1 MFESLSDRLQ
11 GVFQRL
17 GTRRHI
23 TEEDVSQAMREVR
36 IALIEADVNLGVVRH
51 FVARVREQAMA
62 LVGGQAQ
69 RGLNP
74 AQQIIALVNDALIDL
89 LGRER
94 VPLAT
99 ATPPPTTLMLVGLQG
114 AGKTTHAAKLAL
126 HLKNQGLAPLLVAA
140 DIYRPAAVTQ
150 LVTLAQQVGVPVHE
164 EGTRVRPVEIVRNAI
179 ASARARGSNVVI
191 IDTAGRLQIDDV
203 MMDELA
209 QIRDA
214 FRPTET
220 LLVADAMTGQQAVEV
235 AQTFNARVGLTGLI
249 LTKMDGDARGGA
261 ALSIREVTGVPIK
274 FIGVGERVDQL
285 DPFYPERMAS
295 RILGMGDMLSLIEKA
310 QQNFDQ
316 EQTAE
321 MSERLLEGSFTL
333 EDFLAQMQQMKKLGP
348 MGEVL
353 KLIPG
358 LGAQLKELQA
368 QVDDKEVQRVEAII
382 QSMTKEERRHP
393 EILNYSR
400 QQRIAGGSGSNR
412 AEVRALLKQF
422 GEAQRMM
429 AQMGRL
435 TKGRGALGGLRS
447 ALGGGGGT
455 PQMDPAAMQ
464 EMLAR
469 MQGGPGAARTLG
481 PRPPR
486 PVPNKKKKKK
496 R

>member
-17 GTRRHI
+17 GTRRNI
-23 TEEDVSQAMREVR
+23 TEDDVAQAMREVR
-36 IALIEADVNLGVVRH
+36 IALIEADVNLGVVRN
-51 FVARVREQAMA
+51 FVARVREQALA
-62 LVGGQAQ
+62 LVGEQAQ

-74 AQQIIALVNDALIDL
+74 AQQIISLVNDALIDL

-99 ATPPPTTLMLVGLQG
+99 ASPPPTTIMLVGLQG

-126 HLKNQGLAPLLVAA
+126 HLKNQGLAPMLVAA

-150 LVTLAQQVGVPVHE
+150 LVTLGAQVGVPVHD
-164 EGTRVRPVEIVRNAI
+164 EGTRVQPVEIVRNALG
-179 ASARARGSNVVI
+179 SARGRGINVVI
-191 IDTAGRLQIDDV
+191 IDTAGRLQIDDA
-203 MMDELA
+203 MMNELA

-214 FRPTET
+214 FHPTET

-235 AQTFNARVGLTGLI
+235 AQTFNERVGLTGLI

-310 QQNFDQ
+310 QQNFDH

-321 MSERLLEGSFTL
+321 MSERLLEGSFNL

-348 MGEVL
+348 MGEIL

-358 LGAQLKELQA
+358 LGSQLKELQA
-368 QVDDKEVQRVEAII
+368 QVDDKEVARVEAII
-382 QSMTKEERRHP
+382 QSMTVHERRHP
-393 EILNYSR
+393 EVLNYSR
-400 QQRIAGGSGSNR
+400 QQRIANGSGSNR

-422 GEAQRMM
+422 GEAQKMM
-429 AQMGRL
+429 AQMGQM
-435 TKGRGALGGLRS
+435 TKRRGGLGGLKDMI
-447 ALGGGGGT
+447 GGGM

-464 EMLAR
+464 EMMAQ
-469 MQGGPGAARTLG
+469 MQGGPGAARALG

-486 PVPNKKKKKK
+486 PVPNKNKKKKKK